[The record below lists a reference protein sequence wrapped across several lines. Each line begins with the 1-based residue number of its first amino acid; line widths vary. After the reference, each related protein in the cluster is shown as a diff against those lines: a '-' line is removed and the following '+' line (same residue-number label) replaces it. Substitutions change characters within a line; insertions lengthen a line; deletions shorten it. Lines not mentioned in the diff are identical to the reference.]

1 MAGGVRLG
9 QYLSCLVNEDVCEEA
24 RLEISKPQ
32 FAHIVQR
39 RHDYLVLVELMD
51 RRVHYTV
58 TSHIQPCTITQSH
71 NTPLTQSHNSQYCG
85 MCSTAHAYCT
95 PLRECERCIDS
106 LLHIQLV

>member
-58 TSHIQPCTITQSH
+58 TYNPAPSHSHITHHSHHHTIHYHTV
-71 NTPLTQSHNSQYCG
+71 T
-85 MCSTAHAYCT
+85 
-95 PLRECERCIDS
+95 
-106 LLHIQLV
+106 